1 MLAKLDALVRREA
14 ERMKLSMRKMSFWTG
29 TQKRCLRDN
38 PTARIFPAGAFCPA
52 AFSRAPG
59 AGAPRAKR
67 QRMGQDNID
76 TQFLKDTV
84 ADVLVRACSE
94 CAVSQPK
101 DPVGFVAGWLDQY
114 VANDTILKK
123 HEAAKQLAAEQEAAI
138 EQVGGPLPF

>member
-1 MLAKLDALVRREA
+1 MTDASFTKTGREIELGSTRLIEA
-14 ERMKLSMRKMSFWTG
+14 DCQSKH
-29 TQKRCLRDN
+29 
-38 PTARIFPAGAFCPA
+38 FPA
-52 AFSRAPG
+52 RPG
-59 AGAPRAKR
+59 GGAPRETTR
-67 QRMGQDNID
+67 RMGQDKID

-123 HEAAKQLAAEQEAAI
+123 HEAAKQLAAEQAAAI
-138 EQVGGPLPF
+138 EQVSDPLPV

>member
-1 MLAKLDALVRREA
+1 MPRLP
-14 ERMKLSMRKMSFWTG
+14 
-29 TQKRCLRDN
+29 KRGRSR
-38 PTARIFPAGAFCPA
+38 ARLYAIDRGRLPVQDRAAQHFPA
-52 AFSRAPG
+52 RPG
-59 AGAPRAKR
+59 GGAPRETTR
-67 QRMGQDNID
+67 RMGQDKID

-123 HEAAKQLAAEQEAAI
+123 HEAAKQLAAEQAAAI
-138 EQVGGPLPF
+138 EQVSDPLPV